1 MGKVKNKRQK
11 QSETDRPDTLTDS
24 DSRRQ
29 KCPTARE
36 FMGEYHVPICSNV
49 VPVSIVPL
57 VCKCAQN
64 EQTTFVPK
72 TDSEPSSG
80 REAGPKESITIKA
93 EEFVDDKLSK
103 KILEQARIQQ
113 EELEEEH
120 GVRRTKS
127 KQQKTVSLGAASSS
141 KKPRGAGSDSEE
153 DLSSD
158 EEGGEFYEVI
168 DVNEEDEEALQKF
181 MSSNPTGRRTLADI
195 IQEKITEKQTEIQSQ
210 MSDAASVQMQQLD
223 DRVVN
228 MYKSIKEI
236 LQRYRSGKL
245 PKAFKIVPNLQ
256 NWEQILYLTEPDTWS
271 AAAMY
276 QATRIFASN
285 LNAKMAQ
292 SIFQRNFIT
301 IAGDCT
307 LREAVIISSILA
319 KMSIPMLH
327 SAAAILKIAE
337 MDYNGANSI
346 FLRTLL
352 DKKYALPYRVVDSVV
367 FHFVRFTTDK
377 RELPVLWHQCLL
389 TFMQRYKEDIS
400 SEQKKHLW
408 NFYVFMCMIKLRQK
422 FEERSCTLNVE
433 TLRMNFNSTAARLG
447 NISIYARWSQM
458 IQFKCPDILDLILL
472 YLCNDLLTLGDTHVK
487 IAKFKFHHNEYF
499 F

>member
-11 QSETDRPDTLTDS
+11 QSETDRPDTLTDQILEDKS
-24 DSRRQ
+24 VRLPGRTKIRQ
-29 KCPTARE
+29 RK
-36 FMGEYHVPICSNV
+36 
-49 VPVSIVPL
+49 
-57 VCKCAQN
+57 
-64 EQTTFVPK
+64 
-72 TDSEPSSG
+72 
-80 REAGPKESITIKA
+80 EADD
-93 EEFVDDKLSK
+93 EFVDDKLSK

-127 KQQKTVSLGAASSS
+127 KQQKTVLLGAASSS

-292 SIFQRNFIT
+292 RFFNLVLFPRIRDDISEYKRLNFHLYMAVKKSLFKPAAFFKGILLPLCE
-301 IAGDCT
+301 AGDCT

-400 SEQKKHLW
+400 SEQKEAL
-408 NFYVFMCMIKLRQK
+408 MELLRVHVHDK
-422 FEERSCTLNVE
+422 ITPEIRREIMHSKCRDAEDGESSERVRSVS
-433 TLRMNFNSTAARLG
+433 MS
-447 NISIYARWSQM
+447 SDW
-458 IQFKCPDILDLILL
+458 
-472 YLCNDLLTLGDTHVK
+472 
-487 IAKFKFHHNEYF
+487 
-499 F
+499 